1 MKLKNAAM
9 AGFLNVVFPGLGC
22 AYIGRWF
29 YALAYLIWVP
39 LAWIACMAVAQAIAG
54 IVPHETIRFIVYI
67 MILFGFRIRILWDV
81 FFTPYKLAEEYNKK
95 LSSNLEA
102 QVTA

>member
-1 MKLKNAAM
+1 MKPKNAAM

-39 LAWIACMAVAQAIAG
+39 LAWIACMAVAQAIAS
-54 IVPHETIRFIVYI
+54 IIPDETIRFIVYI
-67 MILFGFRIRILWDV
+67 LILFGFRIRILWDV
-81 FFTPYKLAEEYNKK
+81 FFTPYGLAEEHNQK
-95 LSSNLEA
+95 LSNKVEVQGNA
-102 QVTA
+102 